1 MTDARSSPGSIELL
15 ALAGRIEQRDKDIR
29 GAGTTIQRLHK
40 SEVALAVSAIRAVAQ
55 SDHEGP
61 ARVERVETTGQ
72 LPPVPSPSSVDELKM
87 LIMEYNPMTPDW
99 NFRRTVIMEVLSRIP
114 DVAQAAPEPAI
125 TDAMVEAGAR
135 VAATRRG
142 HKDCDH
148 LVATVNAGRV
158 PVWEFYTE
166 EPRAIL
172 EAALALSSTDRGSD
186 V

>member
-1 MTDARSSPGSIELL
+1 MTDTRSSPGTELPQGTFASLVVKRMQGLIET
-15 ALAGRIEQRDKDIR
+15 AN
-29 GAGTTIQRLHK
+29 K
-40 SEVALAVSAIRAVAQ
+40 SSAWEMEAVAEMMKAV
-55 SDHEGP
+55 H
-61 ARVERVETTGQ
+61 
-72 LPPVPSPSSVDELKM
+72 
-87 LIMEYNPMTPDW
+87 LIT
-99 NFRRTVIMEVLSRIP
+99 RG
-114 DVAQAAPEPAI
+114 VAQAASEPAI

-172 EAALALSSTDRGSD
+172 EAALALSSTEGK
-186 V
+186 